1 LLNAIENALA
11 RDADNLRHEVKVLNA
26 EVASLKATLAELRL
40 TVADKRK
47 AKVESFELPV
57 EPASRHRACERTTSE
72 RPLPFSALSATA
84 SLATASERWTVR
96 SCVTRK

>member
-47 AKVESFELPV
+47 AQGRVVRVAGRTSVPTSSL
-57 EPASRHRACERTTSE
+57 RAND
-72 RPLPFSALSATA
+72 
-84 SLATASERWTVR
+84 
-96 SCVTRK
+96 